1 MNRAWFSIFHA
12 LKSSTSVEYHFWV
25 IIILVEGRHGR
36 CKFVRLVYGGAQFY
50 KLTLWSFERWTTF
63 LGNHKVTTTII
74 EVFIIPFSVWP
85 MVQSGSKFVP
95 QWNCLKLRA
104 ILMCHQCVKREPE
117 TLLPQYDY
125 WVDCIISWNKSLA
138 STSNQK
144 EYMPCL
150 NLAKHSSQQ

>member
-50 KLTLWSFERWTTF
+50 NLTLWSFERWTTF

-85 MVQSGSKFVP
+85 MIQSGSKFVP
-95 QWNCLKLRA
+95 QWNCWSYEQFWCA
-104 ILMCHQCVKREPE
+104 INASKREPE
-117 TLLPQYDY
+117 TLLPPNDY
-125 WVDCIISWNKSLA
+125 WVDCIISWKKSLA
-138 STSNQK
+138 SNSK